1 MERFTISLDDA
12 LAAEF
17 DQLISKRG
25 YDNRSEA
32 VRDILRHHLDRLR
45 EAQGGGDGECVAT
58 LSYVYNHHERELA
71 GRLLDLQH
79 GRHDLI
85 VSTMHA
91 HLDHEHCIE
100 TMILKGAAKDV
111 RRFADSVTAQRGVHH
126 GAANLVMVEVSRPH
140 SHGGGERHK
149 HIKPSH

>member
-12 LAAEF
+12 LAGEF
-17 DQLISKRG
+17 DQLISERG

-45 EAQGGGDGECVAT
+45 EGRDRDGDCVAS

-79 GRHDLI
+79 DRHDLI

-100 TMILKGAAKDV
+100 TMILSGPVK
-111 RRFADSVTAQRGVHH
+111 
-126 GAANLVMVEVSRPH
+126 E
-140 SHGGGERHK
+140 
-149 HIKPSH
+149 